1 MTGDESQ
8 HHPALERRYRRLLGC
23 YPWEHRRAYE
33 EEMLGVL
40 LADSRPGQRWPAPAD
55 AANLALTA
63 IRTRLG
69 HAGRAAVDRSWSEA
83 AASVGLL
90 TAVLLCYL
98 HALPLVRQVAWA
110 FGRTASTEIIWYPDP
125 ALWTRAGLWTLTVL
139 AVLAGPRRLPP
150 LLAWPAVLVEV
161 VALPFRYVDEPVTVL
176 RMLTQTLLGVLCAV
190 ALTVPAP
197 RRAAVTVLGRTRLL
211 VIGGGTVLLLAVGGT
226 ESYLSNPWE
235 VDPTVQVPISLLGPA
250 GVLVIAFAVWGVP
263 APVRR
268 RMMALLAPLAAVLLT
283 VRLGLSG
290 WEYSNQHMG
299 HPVYL
304 QPAQWVLLALVPL
317 ATLILGFVAVRRRE
331 QTLRLVALGRDADR
345 QR

>member
-8 HHPALERRYRRLLGC
+8 HHPALERRYRRLLAC

-69 HAGRAAVDRSWSEA
+69 HASRAVVDRSWSGA
-83 AASVGLL
+83 AATAGLL
-90 TAVLLCYL
+90 AAVLLSYL
-98 HALPLVRQVAWA
+98 HALPLVRQAAWA
-110 FGRTASTEIIWYPDP
+110 LGRAAPDDIVWYPDP

-139 AVLAGPRRLPP
+139 AVLAGPRRLAP
-150 LLAWPAVLVEV
+150 LLAWPAVLVEL
-161 VALPFRYVDEPVTVL
+161 VALPSRYAQEPVTVL
-176 RMLTQTLLGVLCAV
+176 QMLTQTLLEVCCAV

-211 VIGGGTVLLLAVGGT
+211 VVGGGTVLLLAVSGT
-226 ESYLSNPWE
+226 ESYLSNPWD
-235 VDPTVQVPISLLGPA
+235 VDPTVQAMVSFLVPA
-250 GVLVIAFAVWGVP
+250 GMLVIAFAVWGVP

-268 RMMALLAPLAAVLLT
+268 RMLALLAPLAAVLLT
-283 VRLGLSG
+283 VRFGLAG

-304 QPAQWVLLALVPL
+304 VPAQ
-317 ATLILGFVAVRRRE
+317 
-331 QTLRLVALGRDADR
+331 
-345 QR
+345 